1 MSEIEDDFEPIC
13 EMKFVETQT
22 KKTIIVRLGPPI
34 FDEEKAL
41 YYCISE
47 LEGLELE
54 RLENGNL
61 KGLEE
66 GQRRRT
72 YGESVFHAL
81 ELVLVRFNLSFARLN
96 GDFKS
101 EDGASPWVVFPKRIP
116 WVYGSDVY
124 DRLCKTVDDEVQKIE
139 DERTLRREG
148 YERNKGNS

>member
-72 YGESVFHAL
+72 YGESVFHAP
-81 ELVLVRFNLSFARLN
+81 ELALVRFSTLVLQGSMETSRVKMEPPPASSFLKEFPGFTAPMFTIAFARRWTT
-96 GDFKS
+96 K
-101 EDGASPWVVFPKRIP
+101 
-116 WVYGSDVY
+116 
-124 DRLCKTVDDEVQKIE
+124 CKK
-139 DERTLRREG
+139 
-148 YERNKGNS
+148 

>member
-1 MSEIEDDFEPIC
+1 MSEIDDDFDPIC
-13 EMKFVETQT
+13 EMTFIETQT

-34 FDEEKAL
+34 FDTIKGL

-54 RLENGNL
+54 KLEDGNL

-72 YGESVFHAL
+72 YAESGFHAL
-81 ELVLVRFNLSFARLN
+81 ELALLRFNLSFARLK
-96 GDFKS
+96 GDFKN
-101 EDGASPWVVFPKRIP
+101 EDGDQPYVFFPKRIP

-139 DERTLRREG
+139 DERTRRRED
-148 YERNKGNS
+148 YERNAGKS